1 MAEAQDSKVLISS
14 IPLWLAIFPV
24 AVLILLLV
32 INVYFYGA
40 DASYGPNQIALLMAA
55 SAAAIAGWFLRVPV
69 ATMIEGMKQSIN
81 SALVAMMILLL
92 IGALTGTWMISGIV
106 PAMIYYGLD
115 VLSPEMFLFATAI
128 VCAIV
133 SVVTGSS
140 WSTVATV
147 GIALLGI
154 GKSMGINE
162 GYIAGAV
169 ISGAYFGDKISP
181 LSDTTNLAAAMA
193 GTELIT
199 HIRYMLWTTVPSFLI
214 ALGIY
219 FAMGYLT
226 EPAEV
231 LIGQG
236 ALKEQIANRFNLS
249 PIVFLVP
256 AGVLVMVLMKVDALV
271 ALMVGAVAGG
281 VLAIC
286 VQPKIVD
293 QIAALPPI
301 EIVDSAGKPTGE
313 TREQSYAAK
322 SYTAFINSM
331 AMSTAIV
338 DADRVEAL
346 KGSLDELAAD
356 ETEAGKEQLAAARAE
371 IAAADLLTG
380 KGMVGMLNTIWLIIT
395 AMCFGGLMEAC
406 GLLQRLTQPLV
417 EFAKS
422 TVSLVAT
429 TAASCLFVNVTA
441 SDQYLSIV
449 VPGRMFRETYRDRG
463 LAPENLSRTLEDSG
477 TVTSVLI
484 PWNTCGA
491 AQHAVLGV
499 AVLTFAPYCF
509 FNLISPLM
517 TIMFAAV
524 GIGIAK
530 LNAKK

>member
-199 HIRYMLWTTVPSFLI
+199 HIRYMLWTTVPLSLI
-214 ALGIY
+214 HI
-219 FAMGYLT
+219 
-226 EPAEV
+226 
-231 LIGQG
+231 
-236 ALKEQIANRFNLS
+236 
-249 PIVFLVP
+249 
-256 AGVLVMVLMKVDALV
+256 
-271 ALMVGAVAGG
+271 
-281 VLAIC
+281 
-286 VQPKIVD
+286 
-293 QIAALPPI
+293 
-301 EIVDSAGKPTGE
+301 
-313 TREQSYAAK
+313 
-322 SYTAFINSM
+322 
-331 AMSTAIV
+331 
-338 DADRVEAL
+338 
-346 KGSLDELAAD
+346 
-356 ETEAGKEQLAAARAE
+356 
-371 IAAADLLTG
+371 
-380 KGMVGMLNTIWLIIT
+380 
-395 AMCFGGLMEAC
+395 
-406 GLLQRLTQPLV
+406 
-417 EFAKS
+417 
-422 TVSLVAT
+422 
-429 TAASCLFVNVTA
+429 
-441 SDQYLSIV
+441 
-449 VPGRMFRETYRDRG
+449 
-463 LAPENLSRTLEDSG
+463 
-477 TVTSVLI
+477 
-484 PWNTCGA
+484 
-491 AQHAVLGV
+491 
-499 AVLTFAPYCF
+499 
-509 FNLISPLM
+509 
-517 TIMFAAV
+517 
-524 GIGIAK
+524 
-530 LNAKK
+530 